1 MLPKRTFAHIPAKI
15 TLLLAGGAFA
25 LASFAGAPAGG
36 TAHQPG
42 GPARSGRPAGPER
55 AIPARAMALIA
66 HGTPARRATPA
77 RPARSAQPVTQAST
91 ATPASTAKPTVAGA
105 ATPPRPRPHPG
116 RPHPRRHHG
125 HRQHRHRQHRA
136 RHHRGHGRR
145 HQIRRL
151 PRQPQRIA
159 WSLLAGFHWAHW
171 QFRYLNL
178 LWSRESGWNPFAK
191 NPYSGAYGIPQ
202 ALPAS
207 KMASAGPDWRS
218 SARTQILWGMG
229 YIESTYVTPFR
240 AWLHEV
246 HYGWY

>member
-1 MLPKRTFAHIPAKI
+1 M
-15 TLLLAGGAFA
+15 
-25 LASFAGAPAGG
+25 
-36 TAHQPG
+36 
-42 GPARSGRPAGPER
+42 
-55 AIPARAMALIA
+55 
-66 HGTPARRATPA
+66 
-77 RPARSAQPVTQAST
+77 
-91 ATPASTAKPTVAGA
+91 PASVAKPTVKGA
-105 ATPPRPRPHPG
+105 ATPPRPRPHP
-116 RPHPRRHHG
+116 RRHHG
-125 HRQHRHRQHRA
+125 HRHHGHRRHGHRHHRA
-136 RHHRGHGRR
+136 RHHRGHARR

-178 LWSRESGWNPFAK
+178 LWNRESGWNPFAT

-229 YIESTYVTPFR
+229 YIESTYVTPFQ